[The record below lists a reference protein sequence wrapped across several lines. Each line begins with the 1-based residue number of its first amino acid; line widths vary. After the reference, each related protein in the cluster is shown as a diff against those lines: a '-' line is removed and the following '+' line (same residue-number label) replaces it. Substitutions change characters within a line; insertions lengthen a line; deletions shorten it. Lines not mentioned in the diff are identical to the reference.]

1 MEISTSELCHTTI
14 CFTDI
19 IHLSLHVISLRSRR
33 IVDPPLWF
41 AFGGG
46 RGGVQILDAERYIEA
61 RQYSPKKLYQI
72 CLQRLVIFDN
82 VFMVY
87 FLATEYVFLAL
98 MK

>member
-14 CFTDI
+14 CFSDI
-19 IHLSLHVISLRSRR
+19 IHLSRSRR

-46 RGGVQILDAERYIEA
+46 SGGVQILDAERYIEA